1 MAFIPN
7 QGTGS
12 ELLDL
17 SPEFCTFEEHDG
29 GLAELRLVTR
39 YLVDIRVILKHP
51 SPWQRERFESYG
63 SLLLGVSGGSI
74 GSSTFRDSF
83 LFSLNAS
90 HAIS

>member
-1 MAFIPN
+1 MAFVPN
-7 QGTGS
+7 RGTGS

-17 SPEFCTFEEHDG
+17 SLEFCTLEEHDG
-29 GLAELRLVTR
+29 GLAESRLVNR
-39 YLVDIRVILKHP
+39 YLGDIRVIFKHP
-51 SPWQRERFESYG
+51 SPWQPERFESYG
-63 SLLLGVSGGSI
+63 SLLLGDSGGSI